1 MRAYRHQ
8 TPSEAYLGI
17 LEDVLFSPEFE
28 CSPRGQ
34 FIHEVTDAVIEIKYP
49 SSEPLVTK
57 DLERNKVI
65 ASYTQ
70 KEKDLYYSMSNK
82 VEDFEKI
89 SKFWGKL
96 GNPDGTV
103 NSSYC
108 YLIKGLADHG
118 NPRFETSFQ
127 EDGKTWFL
135 AKIPENAEQFKGCMR
150 TPWQWCVEA
159 LKADKDT
166 RQALMRF
173 SRPEHFYKGVRD
185 FTCTTHGNWLIRDD
199 RLNLSIVMRSND
211 LVKGTPY
218 DFSFFM
224 GLMDDMLL
232 DLKDTY
238 PDLQKGTYTHI
249 AHSLHIY
256 ESTIETVKKM
266 IGHME

>member
-1 MRAYRHQ
+1 MRAHTYK
-8 TPSEAYLGI
+8 TPSEAYVKL
-17 LEDVLFSPEFE
+17 LEGVLLEPEFV

-34 FIHEVTDAVIEIKYP
+34 KIHEVTDAVIEILYP
-49 SSEPLVTK
+49 DSEPLVTR

-70 KEKDLYYSMSNK
+70 KEKNLYYSMSNK

-96 GNPDGTV
+96 GNPNGTV
-103 NSSYC
+103 NSAYG

-118 NPRFETSFQ
+118 NPEFE
-127 EDGKTWFL
+127 GV
-135 AKIPENAEQFKGCMR
+135 MR

-185 FTCTTHGNWLIRDD
+185 FTCTTHGNWLIRDN
-199 RLNLSIVMRSND
+199 RLNLSIVMRAND
-211 LVKGTPY
+211 LVKGTAFDWP
-218 DFSFFM
+218 FFM

-232 DLKDTY
+232 ELKDTY
-238 PDLQKGTYTHI
+238 PDLQKGTFTHI

-266 IGHME
+266 IGYVE

>member
-1 MRAYRHQ
+1 
-8 TPSEAYLGI
+8 
-17 LEDVLFSPEFE
+17 
-28 CSPRGQ
+28 
-34 FIHEVTDAVIEIKYP
+34 
-49 SSEPLVTK
+49 VTK

-103 NSSYC
+103 NSAYG

-118 NPRFETSFQ
+118 NPRFETSFV
-127 EDGKTWFL
+127 EDGKTYFL
-135 AKIPENAEQFKGCMR
+135 AKIPENAGEFKACMR
-150 TPWQWCVEA
+150 TPWLWCVES

-166 RQALMRF
+166 RQAIMRF

-185 FTCTTHGNWLIRDD
+185 FTCTTHGNWLIRDN

-211 LVKGTPY
+211 AVKGTAY
-218 DFSFFM
+218 DWPFFM

-238 PDLQKGTYTHI
+238 PDLQKGTFTHI

-266 IGHME
+266 IGYIE